1 MEKNNPRTLNAW
13 CMYDWAN
20 SVYSLTITTAVFP
33 IYYGAVTRAG
43 AVRVEGERYWI
54 DFFGL
59 EVQNSVIYSF
69 ALSFA
74 FVSIA
79 FINPLLSGIADYSGK
94 KKAFMKFFAW
104 MGALACMALMFFDAA
119 HIWVGLVFF
128 VIATVG
134 YAGSLVFY
142 NAYLPEIAT
151 SDQFDKVS
159 ARGFSMGYIG
169 SVLLLVVNIL
179 MLQKPSWFGLAD
191 EGQAARISFLTV
203 GLWWLGFSMYSFL
216 GLPKDLS
223 VKNEGQQMLSKGY
236 QEVNKVFR
244 QLIQMPR
251 LRNFLLGFF
260 FYNMSFQTIMYLASI
275 FGAEELH
282 IPTSGLIATIL
293 IIQLIAILG
302 AYLFTL
308 SSKRFGNIYTL
319 IFALFF
325 ALVITICAYLVQTA
339 NQFYLLAV
347 LVGLIMG
354 GIQSIS
360 RSTYSKLLPAET
372 KDNASFFSFYE
383 LTDKVGTALGT
394 AVFGLA
400 NALTGNM
407 RDSLFP
413 LFVFFIVGLFFLN
426 KIKKEAVKE
435 TI

>member
-43 AVRVEGERYWI
+43 AVRVEDDRYWI
-54 DFFGL
+54 NFLGW
-59 EVQNSVIYSF
+59 EVQNSVMYSF

-104 MGALACMALMFFDAA
+104 MGALACMALVFFDAA

-128 VIATVG
+128 IIATIG

-151 SDQFDKVS
+151 TDQLDRVS

-169 SVLLLVVNIL
+169 SVLLLIVNIL
-179 MLQKPSWFGLAD
+179 MLQKPMWFGLQD
-191 EGQAARISFLTV
+191 EGEAARISFLTV
-203 GLWWLGFSMYSFL
+203 GIWWLGFSIYSFM
-216 GLPKDLS
+216 GLPKDLGLL
-223 VKNEGQQMLSKGY
+223 VKSQNVLAKGY
-236 QEVNKVFR
+236 QEVNKVF
-244 QLIQMPR
+244 QQILGIPR
-251 LRNFLLGFF
+251 LRNFLIGFF

-275 FGAEELH
+275 FGSEELH

-293 IIQLIAILG
+293 IIQLVAIGG
-302 AYLFTL
+302 AYFFTL

-319 IFALFF
+319 IFALVF
-325 ALVITICAYLVQTA
+325 ALVITVCAYLVQTA

-354 GIQSIS
+354 GIQSLS
-360 RSTYSKLLPAET
+360 RSTYSKLLPET

-383 LTDKVGTALGT
+383 LTDKVGTATGT
-394 AVFGLA
+394 AVFGVV
-400 NALTGNM
+400 NAFTGNM

-413 LFVFFIVGLFFLN
+413 LFVFFVVGLFFLN
-426 KIKKEAVKE
+426 RIKK
-435 TI
+435 

>member
-1 MEKNNPRTLNAW
+1 MEKNNPRTLNGW

-33 IYYGAVTRAG
+33 IYYGAVTKAG
-43 AVRVEGERYWI
+43 AVRVENGNYLI

-59 EVQNSVIYSF
+59 EIHNTVIYSF

-79 FINPLLSGIADYSGK
+79 LINPLLSGIADYSGK
-94 KKAFMKFFAW
+94 KKSFMKFFAW
-104 MGALACMALMFFDAA
+104 MGALACMALLFFDKD

-128 VIATVG
+128 VIATIG

-151 SDQFDKVS
+151 NDQLDRVS
-159 ARGFSMGYIG
+159 AKGFSMGYVG
-169 SVLLLVVNIL
+169 SVLLLIVNIL
-179 MLQKPSWFGLAD
+179 MLQMPSWFGLQD
-191 EGQAARISFLTV
+191 EGEAARISFLTV
-203 GLWWLGFSMYSFL
+203 GIWWLVFSIYSFMR
-216 GLPKDLS
+216 LPKDVPLKIKD
-223 VKNEGQQMLSKGY
+223 KNILFKGY
-236 QEVNKVFR
+236 EESRKVFH
-244 QLIQMPR
+244 QILQIPR
-251 LRNFLLGFF
+251 LRNFLFGFF

-275 FGAEELH
+275 FGSEELH

-293 IIQLIAILG
+293 IIQLVAILG
-302 AYLFTL
+302 AYLFTM
-308 SSKRFGNIYTL
+308 SSKCYGNIYTL
-319 IFALFF
+319 IFALCI
-325 ALVITICAYLVQTA
+325 ALVIAVCAYLVQTA

-347 LVGLIMG
+347 LVGLVMG

-360 RSTYSKLLPAET
+360 RSTYSKLLPVT

-394 AVFGLA
+394 AIFGLV
-400 NALTGNM
+400 NASTGNM

-413 LFVFFIVGLFFLN
+413 LFVFFVVGLFFLN
-426 KIKKEAVKE
+426 KIKKNTLTAAE
-435 TI
+435 